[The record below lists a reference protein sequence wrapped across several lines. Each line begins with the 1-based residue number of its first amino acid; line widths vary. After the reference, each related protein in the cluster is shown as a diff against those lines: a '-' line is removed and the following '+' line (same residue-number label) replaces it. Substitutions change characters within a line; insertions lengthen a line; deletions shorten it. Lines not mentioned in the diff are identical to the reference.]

1 MAEIKAQV
9 LEMRNEG
16 FVAGRVEEATG
27 AQRSQAEAVAKQ
39 LKRAREEAEVL
50 RAELGDLEE
59 SLAEVWE
66 EVRRW
71 FEISLDDGVTLQ
83 ESIRV
88 HVQDGSFV
96 GTWGSEA

>member
-16 FVAGRVEEATG
+16 FVAGRVEEATA

-71 FEISLDDGVTLQ
+71 FEISLDDGVALQ
-83 ESIRV
+83 KSIRV

>member
-16 FVAGRVEEATG
+16 FVAGRVEEATA

-66 EVRRW
+66 EVGRW
-71 FEISLDDGVTLQ
+71 FEISSDDGVTLQ
-83 ESIRV
+83 
-88 HVQDGSFV
+88 
-96 GTWGSEA
+96 